1 MRSKVMILMALVAM
15 IGSVLSG
22 CGQPE
27 PGQSGPNGGEGQGD
41 VAIQLIA
48 TEKVLP
54 ADFYDRAE
62 QGVLATKVTDQAAF
76 ESQWT
81 YYGLEGTPSER
92 EWADEAVIF
101 LGVIESGSCPY
112 EIETL
117 QFNEEQTELAVR
129 LKIETEME
137 LKTDL
142 AVVCTDDA
150 TPRTFVFAVY
160 ADQIAETEWVVLEN
174 FGGLTP
180 KVELQTVEDNEK
192 ATAGQALPGSEP
204 PAAFIEVNGKRHET
218 VLGTYCWS
226 GEKEGICVDTAGP
239 VQLLEGKEPVEVQPG
254 ETIRLMIEGKPQP
267 SDMELI
273 LVQDDQHI
281 PIEVKD
287 DQFTAPQEKGV
298 YYYSLGAWWKAEE
311 NPDVSLG
318 DAFYAFVI
326 KVI

>member
-1 MRSKVMILMALVAM
+1 M
-15 IGSVLSG
+15 
-22 CGQPE
+22 
-27 PGQSGPNGGEGQGD
+27 
-41 VAIQLIA
+41 
-48 TEKVLP
+48 
-54 ADFYDRAE
+54 
-62 QGVLATKVTDQAAF
+62 LATKVTDQAAF

-267 SDMELI
+267 SD
-273 LVQDDQHI
+273 
-281 PIEVKD
+281 
-287 DQFTAPQEKGV
+287 
-298 YYYSLGAWWKAEE
+298 GAHPGSRRPAY
-311 NPDVSLG
+311 PDRG
-318 DAFYAFVI
+318 EG
-326 KVI
+326 

>member
-192 ATAGQALPGSEP
+192 ATAGQAS
-204 PAAFIEVNGKRHET
+204 A
-218 VLGTYCWS
+218 
-226 GEKEGICVDTAGP
+226 
-239 VQLLEGKEPVEVQPG
+239 Q
-254 ETIRLMIEGKPQP
+254 
-267 SDMELI
+267 
-273 LVQDDQHI
+273 
-281 PIEVKD
+281 
-287 DQFTAPQEKGV
+287 
-298 YYYSLGAWWKAEE
+298 
-311 NPDVSLG
+311 
-318 DAFYAFVI
+318 
-326 KVI
+326 